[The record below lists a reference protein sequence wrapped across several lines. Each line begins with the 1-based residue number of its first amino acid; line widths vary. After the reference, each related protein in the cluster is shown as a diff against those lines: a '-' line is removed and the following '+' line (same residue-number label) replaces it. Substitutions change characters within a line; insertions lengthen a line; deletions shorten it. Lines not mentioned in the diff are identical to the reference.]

1 MRASRE
7 ALLGFI
13 NRNLLVLFACQ
24 IVFVSGSIL
33 LVTVGG
39 IVGHALASD
48 PSLATLP
55 VALMVVGTALSTIPA
70 ALTMQRLGRKWGFV
84 IATIIAASGAWTAT
98 VALEA
103 NSFAM
108 FCLATAMVG
117 SSLGFSQQFRF
128 AAAESVSPDKI
139 SHAVSFILLGSI
151 CGAFLGPELVAMSA
165 TLNPQAPY
173 GLGFY
178 SLIVLYLT
186 SGVIL
191 LALKLHQS
199 PTDPAHVEETPRP
212 LLKMLLHPVVFTAVL
227 AGVVGQ
233 GVMTYVM
240 TATPLSM
247 TVGTGYS
254 LQEASDVIRA
264 HVIAMYLPS
273 LITPW
278 LITKLGLPRMMA
290 LGTVT
295 LAITLGIGLAG
306 HHLMHYWFSMVLLGI
321 GWNFLFVGGTTQLVQ
336 SYRPAE
342 RFRAQ
347 ALNDFSVFSASAAA
361 SLLAGVVLYNFGWEV
376 LLISA
381 APALLFMLA
390 ALVWSKSRAT
400 S

>member
-1 MRASRE
+1 M
-7 ALLGFI
+7 GFI
-13 NRNLLVLFACQ
+13 NRNLLVLFTCQ

-39 IVGHALASD
+39 IVGHTLASD

-55 VALMVVGTALSTIPA
+55 VALMVVGTAVSTIPA
-70 ALTMQRLGRKWGFV
+70 AIAMQRLGRKWGFF
-84 IATIIAASGAWTAT
+84 IATLIAASGAWVAT
-98 VALEA
+98 VALEV
-103 NSFAM
+103 NDFTL
-108 FCLATAMVG
+108 FCLATTVVG

-128 AAAESVSPDKI
+128 AAAESVSPDKV

-151 CGAFLGPELVAMSA
+151 CGAFLGPELVSLSA
-165 TLNPQAPY
+165 TRNPQAPY

-178 SLIVLYLT
+178 GLIILYLA
-186 SGVIL
+186 SGALL
-191 LALKLHQS
+191 LALK
-199 PTDPAHVEETPRP
+199 PRELSTEQAP
-212 LLKMLLHPVVFTAVL
+212 VHEQPRQIVQMLLYPALFTAVL

-247 TVGTGYS
+247 TVGIGYS
-254 LQEASDVIRA
+254 LQEASEVIRA

-273 LITPW
+273 LMTPW
-278 LITKLGLPRMMA
+278 LITRLGLSRVMA
-290 LGTVT
+290 LGTIT
-295 LAITLGIGLAG
+295 LAATLCIGLLG
-306 HHLMHYWFSMVLLGI
+306 HHLMHYWFSMVMLGI

-336 SYRPAE
+336 SYHPSE

-361 SLLAGVVLYNFGWEV
+361 SLLAGVVLFYFGWSV
-376 LLISA
+376 LLIST
-381 APALLFMLA
+381 APALFLMLVT
-390 ALVWSKSRAT
+390 LVWARGRQQSQTT

>member
-1 MRASRE
+1 M
-7 ALLGFI
+7 GFI

-39 IVGHALASD
+39 IVGHTLASD

-55 VALMVVGTALSTIPA
+55 VALMVVGTAVSTIPA
-70 ALTMQRLGRKWGFV
+70 AFTMQRLGRKWGFV
-84 IATIIAASGAWTAT
+84 IATLIAASGAWVAT

-103 NSFAM
+103 NNFGLFCFATT
-108 FCLATAMVG
+108 LVG

-128 AAAESVSPDKI
+128 AAAESVTPDRI

-151 CGAFLGPELVAMSA
+151 CGAFLGPELVSLSA
-165 TLNPQAPY
+165 TRNPDAPY
-173 GLGFY
+173 GFGFY
-178 SLIVLYLT
+178 GLIALYLT
-186 SGVIL
+186 SGVML
-191 LALKLHQS
+191 LALKRQESQAEHA
-199 PTDPAHVEETPRP
+199 PIEEKPRP
-212 LLKMLLHPVVFTAVL
+212 ILQMLLYPALFTAVL

-278 LITKLGLPRMMA
+278 LITSLGLSRVMA
-290 LGTVT
+290 LGTIT
-295 LAITLGIGLAG
+295 LAATIGIGLAG
-306 HHLMHYWFSMVLLGI
+306 HHLMHYWFSMVMLGI

-336 SYRPAE
+336 SYHPAE

-361 SLLAGVVLYNFGWEV
+361 SLLAGVVLYYFGWSA

-381 APALLFMLA
+381 APALLLMLA
-390 ALVWSKSRAT
+390 TLAWARTRAKSLAT